1 MRKHRRRA
9 LIIGGSMSGLFA
21 ALYLRRRGWEADVFE
36 RSPAPLSGRGAG
48 IMTHPEMRDALA
60 EFGIDSSSNFGVPI
74 ERRVV
79 LDRAGEVIA
88 ERTCPQTATSWN
100 RLFEMLGAAFGG
112 EHYHLGKDL
121 RCVEQTAEGITARFA
136 DGSAETA
143 DVLVGADGFRSGVR
157 AQLLSQAQ
165 PLYAGYVA
173 WRGLADERSLA
184 SVLPRDI
191 FASLAFY
198 LPPGEQ
204 FLGYPVAG
212 PGNDLRPGHLSW
224 NIVWYR
230 PADEAA
236 EVPRLLTDESGH
248 THELSIPPP
257 LVARSVVAAMREA
270 AERLL
275 PEQFR
280 AVVRR
285 IEQPFL
291 QPIYDLEST
300 GIAFGRAALIGDA
313 AFVVRPHVGA
323 GIVKAAQDAAA
334 LAAALEEH
342 TEVAAGLRAFEAQR
356 IREGRKFVAQARRLG
371 SHLKYR
377 FDTQAERATAAYHA
391 DPERMLAETA
401 LLDFLREDALS
412 GRAT

>member
-1 MRKHRRRA
+1 
-9 LIIGGSMSGLFA
+9 
-21 ALYLRRRGWEADVFE
+21 
-36 RSPAPLSGRGAG
+36 
-48 IMTHPEMRDALA
+48 
-60 EFGIDSSSNFGVPI
+60 
-74 ERRVV
+74 
-79 LDRAGEVIA
+79 
-88 ERTCPQTATSWN
+88 
-100 RLFEMLGAAFGG
+100 
-112 EHYHLGKDL
+112 
-121 RCVEQTAEGITARFA
+121 
-136 DGSAETA
+136 
-143 DVLVGADGFRSGVR
+143 
-157 AQLLSQAQ
+157 
-165 PLYAGYVA
+165 
-173 WRGLADERSLA
+173 
-184 SVLPRDI
+184 
-191 FASLAFY
+191 
-198 LPPGEQ
+198 
-204 FLGYPVAG
+204 
-212 PGNDLRPGHLSW
+212 LSW

-300 GIAFGRAALIGDA
+300 GVAFGRAALIGDA

-356 IREGRKFVAQARRLG
+356 IGEGRKFVAQARRLG

-377 FDTQAERATAAYHA
+377 FDTEAERATAAYHA